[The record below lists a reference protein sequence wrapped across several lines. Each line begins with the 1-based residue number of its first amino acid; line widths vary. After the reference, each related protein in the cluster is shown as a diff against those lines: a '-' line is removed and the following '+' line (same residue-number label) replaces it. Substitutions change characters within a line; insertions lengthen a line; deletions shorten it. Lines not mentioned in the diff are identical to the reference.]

1 MKKRQQRV
9 FAVIIVSLVTL
20 AMVGSGFAMFF
31 SNSGI
36 PSPNQNSSTNS
47 NTIADYQAKKAS
59 LATLAAQ
66 AKSDTGNVALQT
78 ALGNEYY
85 DAGLEA
91 ETVAPSESPEN
102 YKHAVEAYQNVLK
115 VNKDTNVMVDMATA
129 AFKSGQNDL
138 AEKMYQEALTIKPDF
153 LNGLVNYGIFLANI
167 KQDLPG
173 AIAQWQKAQNVAT
186 TGTDKDQINS
196 LISQAQNQ
204 LKSGTNPATGG
215 ANPSNGGYSNPNPA
229 LKNGASTP
237 APTGK

>member
-1 MKKRQQRV
+1 MRKRQQRV
-9 FAVIIVSLVTL
+9 FALIIVSLVTL

-31 SNSGI
+31 TNSGI
-36 PSPNQNSSTNS
+36 PAPNQNSSTNT

-78 ALGNEYY
+78 ALGNQYY

-91 ETVAPSESPEN
+91 ETAAPSESPEN
-102 YKHAVEAYQNVLK
+102 YKHAVDAYQNVLK
-115 VNKDTNVMVDMATA
+115 VNKDINVMVDMATA

-138 AEKMYQEALTIKPDF
+138 AEKTYQEALTIKPDF

-173 AIAQWQKAQNVAT
+173 AIAQWQKAQNVAPA
-186 TGTDKDQINS
+186 GTERDQINAM
-196 LISQAQNQ
+196 ISQAQNQ
-204 LKSGTNPATGG
+204 LKGGTNPSTGG
-215 ANPSNGGYSNPNPA
+215 ISNPNPA

-237 APTGK
+237 APSGK